1 MESSPTHTMKI
12 NVFNSK
18 KTFQLYQARAISYP
32 PRIQQLFLLKK
43 LCVQVI
49 QGEQLESIFLGGN
62 TQKKFGK
69 INKGNEFYPDS
80 RARNRRMRPQ
90 PEGAR
95 GIVPPPRRQP
105 RQAACGQAGGG
116 R

>member
-1 MESSPTHTMKI
+1 MVHKYIETTPETVISQLQMLGHT
-12 NVFNSK
+12 
-18 KTFQLYQARAISYP
+18 R
-32 PRIQQLFLLKK
+32 
-43 LCVQVI
+43 
-49 QGEQLESIFLGGN
+49 EQLESIFLGEIHK
-62 TQKKFGK
+62 KKFGK